1 MSSSKRIRLVC
12 NKCPSDGKTASNET
26 VVNQISNKMRISQ
39 LIQASSQNRRL
50 GCLPGQTNSKIVF
63 YPINLNIFGRLD
75 TPGGTTASTADLG
88 QPLNGG
94 SGSGCAAR
102 GGSLP
107 IKNF

>member
-1 MSSSKRIRLVC
+1 MLSNKKLQLIC
-12 NKCPSDGKTASNET
+12 NKCPTDGKTISNEI
-26 VVNQISNKMRISQ
+26 VINQISKKMRVSQ

-50 GCLPGQTNSKIVF
+50 GCLPGSTNSKIVY
-63 YPINLNIFGRLD
+63 YPLTLNIYGRLD
-75 TPGGTTASTADLG
+75 TLG

-94 SGSGCAAR
+94 SGGGCAAK